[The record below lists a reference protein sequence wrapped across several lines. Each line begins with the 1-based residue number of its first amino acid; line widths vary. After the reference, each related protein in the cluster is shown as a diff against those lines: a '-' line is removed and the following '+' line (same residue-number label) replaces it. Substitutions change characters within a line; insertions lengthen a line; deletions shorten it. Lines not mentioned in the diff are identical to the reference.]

1 VLELDFRTRRNTRA
15 VASALASYLRKAP
28 GTVLHAHGARAGLAA
43 TLLPAAL
50 RSAFIYTVH
59 GFHYGNKPPG
69 AKQLAMAAERLC
81 MHRATATVFVSAAD
95 ARTAHTAR
103 LLPKRAMSE
112 VIYNGAEPDEIKPE
126 GGSLFD
132 VVFLGRLHFQK
143 NPAILVEILET
154 LAPLRPSLGI
164 IGSGELEGM
173 VRAQVERA
181 RLSEQVSFLGELP
194 HSEALRCLARARL
207 MLLPSY
213 WEGLPVSVIEAMH
226 RGVPV
231 VASDVPGT
239 NELVVDGKTGFLVP
253 IGNVRAFADRIG
265 RLLAD
270 DELRIGM
277 GASARARARSNFLL
291 ENQINAHAALYQRAV
306 LAGTARRQSDDH
318 IFSWRANVS
327 DALSAVFSPVY
338 RHTSLLRLLV
348 RRPADAGP
356 ASRTR

>member
-1 VLELDFRTRRNTRA
+1 
-15 VASALASYLRKAP
+15 
-28 GTVLHAHGARAGLAA
+28 VLHAHGARAGLAA
-43 TLLPAAL
+43 ALLPAAL
-50 RSAFIYTVH
+50 RSALIYTVH
-59 GFHYGNKPPG
+59 GFHYGKKPPG

-81 MHRATATVFVSAAD
+81 MQRATTTVFVSAHD
-95 ARTAHTAR
+95 AQTAR
-103 LLPKRAMSE
+103 AAKLLPKRAMSE
-112 VIYNGAEPDEIKPE
+112 VIYNGGEPDEIKPE
-126 GGSLFD
+126 GRSLFD

-143 NPAILVEILET
+143 NPEILVEILEA

-164 IGSGELEGM
+164 VGSGELEGT

-181 RLSEQVSFLGELP
+181 GLGKQVSFLGELP
-194 HSEALRCLARARL
+194 HSEALRYLAGARL
-207 MLLPSY
+207 MLLPSH

-239 NELVVDGKTGFLVP
+239 NELVVDGETGFLVP
-253 IGNVRAFADRIG
+253 VGDVCAFANRIG

-270 DELRIGM
+270 DEFRIGM
-277 GASARARARSNFLL
+277 GACARARARSNFSL

-318 IFSWRANVS
+318 IFSWRTNVS
-327 DALSAVFSPVY
+327 NALSPVISPVY
-338 RHTSLLRLLV
+338 RHASFLRLLV

-356 ASRTR
+356 ASRAR